1 MDKTITATNLAD
13 SREAHD
19 FKLSIPSHC
28 PCCNSTGD
36 FRLLSAYYLKAG
48 TVYNTD
54 VGSMYAMFFC
64 QGCEECFIA
73 YYNVEIRIPHYESTG
88 SLVSL
93 APRKHQSKTIFSDEI
108 NNLSPNF
115 VKIYHQSEKAEYDGL
130 DEICGMGYR
139 KALEFLIKDFAILIH
154 PDQVDKIAKSN
165 LSQCLADY
173 IDNEKVQNLAKASTW
188 LGNDETHYIRKHEEY
203 GIENFKLFLQ
213 ATVAAIDL
221 SLTCSKAEAFL
232 SSPK

>member
-1 MDKTITATNLAD
+1 MDKTITVTNLAN
-13 SREAHD
+13 SREVHD

-36 FRLLSAYYLKAG
+36 FRLLNAYYLKSG

-54 VGSMYAMFFC
+54 VGSVYAMFFC

-73 YYNVEIRIPHYESTG
+73 YYDVEIRIPRYESTG
-88 SLVSL
+88 LLVSL

-108 NNLSPNF
+108 NGLSPNF

-130 DEICGMGYR
+130 DEICGIGYR

-154 PDQVDKIAKSN
+154 PDQADKIAKAN
-165 LSQCLADY
+165 LSQCLTDY

-188 LGNDETHYIRKHEEY
+188 LGNDETHYIRKHEKY
-203 GIENFKLFLQ
+203 GIESFKLFLQ

-232 SSPK
+232 SAPK